1 MKLEDWNNTYVE
13 IFSDKKVLQETINNH
28 GGFAGWVLDGVLAVE
43 DIEGEEATDH
53 ECLELVG
60 VLVDAYVLA
69 VAEGIDTE

>member
-60 VLVDAYVLA
+60 VLVDAYLQA
-69 VAEGIDTE
+69 VAEGVDTE

>member
-13 IFSDKKVLQETINNH
+13 TFSDKKVLQETINNH

-60 VLVDAYVLA
+60 VLVDAYLQA

>member
-13 IFSDKKVLQETINNH
+13 TFSDKKVLQETINNH

-60 VLVDAYVLA
+60 VLVDAYLQA
-69 VAEGIDTE
+69 VAEGVDTE